1 MSDKTRLGR
10 PRKRGNAPQM
20 ATLSAVVPSFL
31 CGFASLREIL
41 FVLIRVHSRL
51 AVIALVFMGVIGAL
65 LIFLFP
71 GSPEQDVDYHFLM
84 ARTAWG
90 DHSYFVDV
98 WGRPLFTAL
107 FAPVVLL
114 GFVPARFF
122 ALAIS
127 VAAAWQTYRLAC
139 DLRMSRAWLVIP
151 FLLGQQTFF
160 ELYSNLFTEPLFALV
175 LVVALRCHIGGR
187 INLGMLVASLLPLA
201 RPEGVF
207 VCLFWGL
214 WVAFDV
220 WHLEFLLRQGFRL
233 RQGFVGQVGGQV
245 GIRRLADGERRHG
258 LASSFAKASDFGEAS
273 SDKSE
278 DKSEATLHG
287 LVSRLGSIVI
297 LGSGVVVW
305 WFAALLLTGDPLFIL
320 HNWPATWHT
329 DMYGHGTF
337 LSYGQRSQEFAGVVL
352 VIPFVVGLFRGFRS
366 WSLSLITGVFLVL
379 FLLHSIFVKYGL
391 FGEAGFPRYMVSVA
405 PAIAVLTLEGW
416 NTIFSVRILC
426 RFAIITAW
434 VVVIFSVLQS
444 VHYLDSMIWARDA
457 VAIDDMDREFARI
470 GNREWT
476 RMDANKTLP
485 GLIWSN
491 GRMCIDLNRNLKDSP
506 PAGNRENLFALLEK
520 APERTVVFWDNEIGP
535 NWFGTTAAEIESR
548 GYKLLISRHY
558 SRPALIF
565 PPGRFP
571 WIAWL
576 FPPIPSR
583 EIELSLLQKAD
594 HE

>member
-1 MSDKTRLGR
+1 M
-10 PRKRGNAPQM
+10 
-20 ATLSAVVPSFL
+20 
-31 CGFASLREIL
+31 
-41 FVLIRVHSRL
+41 
-51 AVIALVFMGVIGAL
+51 AVIGIL

-84 ARTAWG
+84 ARTAWA

-98 WGRPLFTAL
+98 WGRPLFTTL
-107 FAPVVLL
+107 FAPVALL

-127 VAAAWQTYRLAC
+127 VAASWQTYRLAD
-139 DLRMSRAWLVIP
+139 DLRLPRAWLVIP

-175 LVVALRCHIGGR
+175 LVVALRLHISGR
-187 INLGMLVASLLPLA
+187 MKSGMLVASLLPLA

-214 WVAFDV
+214 WLAFHV
-220 WHLEFLLRQGFRL
+220 WRS
-233 RQGFVGQVGGQV
+233 
-245 GIRRLADGERRHG
+245 ADGERRERCTVPT
-258 LASSFAKASDFGEAS
+258 ASASQARQRS
-273 SDKSE
+273 
-278 DKSEATLHG
+278 TL
-287 LVSRLGSIVI
+287 VNRLGSTAI
-297 LGSGVVVW
+297 LASGVAVW
-305 WFAALLLTGDPLFIL
+305 WLAALLLTGDPLFIL

-366 WSLSLITGVFLVL
+366 WSSSLITSVFLVL

-416 NTIFSVRILC
+416 NTLFSVKIL
-426 RFAIITAW
+426 RPLAIVAGW

-457 VAIDDMDREFARI
+457 VAIDEMANREFARMATAN
-470 GNREWT
+470 GREWET
-476 RMDANKTLP
+476 RMDANRSIP

-491 GRMCIDLNRNLKDSP
+491 GRMCIVLNRNLKDSSP
-506 PAGNRENLFALLEK
+506 VGNRENLFAQLEK
-520 APERTVVFWDNEIGP
+520 APAETVVFWDSEIGP

-548 GYKLLISRHY
+548 GYQLLASRHY
-558 SRPALIF
+558 SLPALIF

-571 WIAWL
+571 WIDWF
-576 FPPIPSR
+576 FPAIPSR
-583 EIELSLLQKAD
+583 EIELSLLQKGPRMDTNEQPRIDTNKISRKDAKTQREERRTAD
-594 HE
+594 GPAVTRGFLLRPAFPKLWRTSCRFIQMDSGVGKSAT

>member
-1 MSDKTRLGR
+1 
-10 PRKRGNAPQM
+10 
-20 ATLSAVVPSFL
+20 VF
-31 CGFASLREIL
+31 
-41 FVLIRVHSRL
+41 IRVQSRL
-51 AVIALVFMGVIGAL
+51 ALVALVSMAVFGAL

-71 GSPEQDVDYHFLM
+71 GSPEQDVDYHYLM
-84 ARTAWG
+84 ARTAWV

-98 WGRPLFTAL
+98 WGRPLFTTL
-107 FAPVVLL
+107 FAPVALL

-127 VAAAWQTYRLAC
+127 VAAAWQTYRLAG
-139 DLRMSRAWLVIP
+139 DLRMSCAWLVIP

-175 LVVALRCHIGGR
+175 LLVALRCHISGR

-214 WVAFDV
+214 WVGFDV
-220 WHLEFLLRQGFRL
+220 WLLAFG
-233 RQGFVGQVGGQV
+233 V
-245 GIRRLADGERRHG
+245 RRLADVGHRPVYSG
-258 LASSFAKASDFGEAS
+258 V
-273 SDKSE
+273 
-278 DKSEATLHG
+278 
-287 LVSRLGSIVI
+287 VSRLGSIGI
-297 LGSGVVVW
+297 LASGVVIW

-366 WSLSLITGVFLVL
+366 WSFSLITSVFLVL
-379 FLLHSIFVKYGL
+379 FMLHSIFVKYGL

-416 NTIFSVRILC
+416 NTIFSVKIL
-426 RFAIITAW
+426 RPVAIVAGW

-457 VAIDDMDREFARI
+457 VAIGDIGREWRPRMDAKGRREWICLRKAYGRDGLRIGDREF
-470 GNREWT
+470 T
-476 RMDANKTLP
+476 RMGANKTT

-491 GRMCIDLNRNLKDSP
+491 GRMCIDLNSNLKDSP
-506 PAGNRENLFALLEK
+506 PAGNREKLFNLLEK
-520 APERTVVFWDNEIGP
+520 APAGTVVFWDSEIGP
-535 NWFGTTAAEIESR
+535 NWFGTTTAEIEGR
-548 GYKLLISRHY
+548 GYKLLTSRHY
-558 SRPALIF
+558 SLPALIF
-565 PPGRFP
+565 PPGRLP

-576 FPPIPSR
+576 FPPIRSR